1 MTSRDRQTMHI
12 SIQVAVQR
20 TALSER
26 VVQECV
32 VRELVREPLTDADL
46 AQLRRIRR
54 LQELGV
60 NLPGIEVILQMRRRI
75 LALQAEMDRLQTM
88 WAPGGGYW
96 DEWWQR
102 LLPQDCKDRQD
113 LGGF

>member
-1 MTSRDRQTMHI
+1 MTSRDRQTMYI

-20 TALSER
+20 TGLSER

-60 NLPGIEVILQMRRRI
+60 NLQGIEVILQMRRRI

-88 WAPGGGYW
+88 WVPGGGYW
-96 DEWWQR
+96 EERWQR
-102 LLPQDCKDRQD
+102 LLPRDWKDRQD
-113 LGGF
+113 PGGL

>member
-1 MTSRDRQTMHI
+1 MTSGDRHQRTYI
-12 SIQVAVQR
+12 SIHVAVQR
-20 TALSER
+20 TGLSER

-32 VRELVREPLTDADL
+32 VRELVQEPLTDADL

-75 LALQAEMDRLQTM
+75 QALQAELDRLQGVGTPS
-88 WAPGGGYW
+88 WGYW
-96 DEWWQR
+96 EDRWQR
-102 LLPQDCKDRQD
+102 LLPPDRE
-113 LGGF
+113 GR